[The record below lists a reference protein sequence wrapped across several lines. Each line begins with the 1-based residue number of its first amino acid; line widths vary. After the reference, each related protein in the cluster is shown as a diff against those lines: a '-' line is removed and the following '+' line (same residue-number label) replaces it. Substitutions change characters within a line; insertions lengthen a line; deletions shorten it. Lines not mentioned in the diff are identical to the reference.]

1 MTGPPPDSAIAV
13 DEVWLLE
20 PFCQHLQWER
30 NLSPR
35 TLVAYRREVTRFVTF
50 VVAELGRPAPAQVE
64 SVDIRSYL
72 AHLHSS
78 SLMASSVQRALAAL
92 RTFFRFLTTEGVCTV
107 NPARAVPHP
116 RRTRPL
122 PEVISET
129 QVDLL
134 MGGFQDT
141 PAGRRDL
148 AITELLYAAGL
159 RVGELVSLDL
169 ADVEFGQRLLRVRGK
184 GRKTRV
190 VPFGRRAVNALRAYL
205 PERGRWL
212 GGRTGDEQPLFVNQ
226 RGGRITDR
234 SVRRILDAA
243 VLRTA
248 ALHRLHPHALR
259 HAFATHMLEAGM
271 DLRAIQELLGHSTL
285 ATTQIYTH
293 VDLAHL
299 TAVYRKSHPRAGS
312 APDDPPAASGER
324 LLTHPSVSG
333 NEARHSAPQRVPVVS
348 STPHAEQPPPPTPE
362 SPSGHARPGPASAPP
377 GTGSGAP
384 PRGRRSVPS

>member
-1 MTGPPPDSAIAV
+1 MLGAPMSGPPPDPAAV
-13 DEVWLLE
+13 DEGWLLE

-35 TLVAYRREVTRFVTF
+35 TLVAYRREVARFVTF
-50 VVAELGRPAPAQVE
+50 AMAELGRRAPAEVE
-64 SVDIRSYL
+64 SVDVRSYL

-78 SLMASSVQRALAAL
+78 SLLASSVQRALAAV
-92 RTFFRFLTTEGVCTV
+92 RTFFRFLTSEGACAA

-116 RRTRPL
+116 RRARPL
-122 PEVISET
+122 PEVVSAAEL
-129 QVDLL
+129 DLL
-134 MGGFQDT
+134 LGGFPDT

-148 AITELLYAAGL
+148 AIAELLYAAGL
-159 RVGELVSLDL
+159 RVGELVGLDL
-169 ADVEFGQRLLRVRGK
+169 PDVDLGQRLLRVRGK

-190 VPFGRRAVNALRAYL
+190 VPFGRRAVHALRAYL

-212 GGRTGDEQPLFVNQ
+212 AGHGGEEQPLFVNQ

-248 ALHRLHPHALR
+248 AIHRLHPHALR
-259 HAFATHMLEAGM
+259 HAFATHLLEAGM

-285 ATTQIYTH
+285 ATTQVYTH

-299 TAVYRKSHPRAGS
+299 TAVYRRSHPRAGL
-312 APDDPPAASGER
+312 AAEEPCPGA
-324 LLTHPSVSG
+324 THP
-333 NEARHSAPQRVPVVS
+333 
-348 STPHAEQPPPPTPE
+348 EQPPPPT
-362 SPSGHARPGPASAPP
+362 SGSQSGRSRSGPSSAPADS
-377 GTGSGAP
+377 GSGAP
-384 PRGRRSVPS
+384 PPDTRSDPS